1 MSREKIEMT
10 TMSQSD
16 DTSDAVWQTGKLTSV
31 AKRML
36 YFKFPGSR
44 ATAWGLQQE
53 SVTMSD

>member
-1 MSREKIEMT
+1 MT